1 MVQTFDYF
9 TVGHFLWGIIMVIS
23 IYPDQ
28 PLLSLIVA
36 NILHLIMEMLEKTVD
51 ERTGKILEST
61 NNHMSDCVA
70 FLMGTLVGL
79 PFTRYTKD
87 NMHIRAVFGIVSM
100 LIIIQEIGREVFP
113 YSWPYRPAFS

>member
-1 MVQTFDYF
+1 MMVQTFDYF

-51 ERTGKILEST
+51 ESTGKIL
-61 NNHMSDCVA
+61 
-70 FLMGTLVGL
+70 
-79 PFTRYTKD
+79 
-87 NMHIRAVFGIVSM
+87 
-100 LIIIQEIGREVFP
+100 
-113 YSWPYRPAFS
+113 